1 MTPDVII
8 LCDSKSEHNSN
19 SLTASNDISVDD
31 ILDMLSAM
39 NGGQGYVEML
49 EAWAAWDALSRS
61 ADEAMR
67 ARMLEACRQFAQ
79 NRASVL
85 RNGAA

>member
-1 MTPDVII
+1 MLHESVETY
-8 LCDSKSEHNSN
+8 NSN
-19 SLTASNDISVDD
+19 PQTLPKFIDNDISVDD

-67 ARMLEACRQFAQ
+67 ARMLEACRMFAQ

>member
-1 MTPDVII
+1 MLHESVETY
-8 LCDSKSEHNSN
+8 NSN
-19 SLTASNDISVDD
+19 PQTLPKFIDNDISVDD

-67 ARMLEACRQFAQ
+67 AQMLEACRMFAQ
-79 NRASVL
+79 SRASVL

>member
-1 MTPDVII
+1 MLHESVETY
-8 LCDSKSEHNSN
+8 NSN
-19 SLTASNDISVDD
+19 PQTLPKFIDNDISVDD